1 MRSTWWSKLFP
12 RKSSGF
18 VVTGKFAGG
27 AAGDAAILE
36 QLTKFGANL
45 GKPREML
52 HYFYVPTEEAAGR
65 AATILRQEGY
75 EVTERPSVDA
85 AKNPP
90 NPWLVLARKIT
101 IVNPESVTAA
111 RARFAEL
118 SRETRG
124 QYDGWEAAAQP

>member
-1 MRSTWWSKLFP
+1 MSGTWWSKLFS
-12 RKSSGF
+12 RKSSNLE
-18 VVTGKFAGG
+18 VVGKVASV

-45 GKPREML
+45 GKPREVL
-52 HYFYVPTEEAAGR
+52 HYLYVPTEEASAQ

-75 EVTERPSVDA
+75 EVTQRPAVDA

-101 IVNPESVTAA
+101 IVNPESVSAA